1 MENNELNEYK
11 QSGIN
16 AEKQKFED
24 WKQLYDSTSV
34 ESVRDKLI
42 LDGLRITLELVRA
55 AKK

>member
-11 QSGIN
+11 QSDIN
-16 AEKQKFED
+16 DEKQRFED